1 MATDNTLTSQAP
13 TAEENRMTAART
25 RASGLRLG
33 ACLAFALAGCTG
45 SITGA
50 PAGGSGASAGTTGGT
65 TANPGAGGSSAT
77 GGSAAATATGGNAAA
92 TASGG
97 TGNTSTGGSGGGNAG
112 TASATAGTGVGTSDC
127 ASAAPAAVPFRVMTR
142 LNRVEYDNTVRDLLG
157 DTTHAV
163 LDALNPDS
171 GDGGFDNNAAALTIS
186 PALASQYEALALK
199 LATSAM
205 AAGSPGRT
213 SVLGTCNPQSSGE
226 ATCASQAASQFAA
239 RAWRRPLQAGEADSL
254 VAIYKQARDAGLS
267 FDDGMKFM
275 VDAVLLSPYFL
286 FRPELDA
293 TPDSTVE
300 HAVDGYELASRL
312 SYFVWSSMPDAALI
326 DAAANGKLATSAGVQ
341 AELDRMW
348 ADPKADALFARF
360 PGLWLDTQ
368 NVTISKAPA
377 ADIFPQF
384 DAALQTAMQTETSMF
399 MRDFMTTDV
408 NFMDFM
414 TAKFSYLNAKL
425 AQFYGISGQFND
437 TFQRVALDG
446 NNQRGGILTQA
457 SFLTVTSL
465 SERTSPV
472 RRGQWVLARVLA
484 DPPPPPPAMVPPLD
498 STMVPAGAT
507 MRERLEAHVGNGA
520 CASCHDV
527 MDPIG
532 FGLENYDAIGAW
544 RDTDNG
550 SPVDASGTLDTGSSF
565 TGGVALEALLR
576 QDPRMPV
583 AVVRYLLS
591 YALGREPQDE
601 DACVIADLAQ
611 AFNGADNGR
620 MSALVRRVVA
630 TDAMLS
636 RRGAP

>member
-1 MATDNTLTSQAP
+1 MAAHN
-13 TAEENRMTAART
+13 MTEPRT
-25 RASGLRLG
+25 RVLGMRLC
-33 ACLAFALAGCTG
+33 ACLAALLAGCTG
-45 SITGA
+45 TITGS
-50 PAGGSGASAGTTGGT
+50 PSGGSGASAGTTDGT
-65 TANPGAGGSSAT
+65 THPGAGGGSSAT
-77 GGSAAATATGGNAAA
+77 GGSAAATGGNAAA
-92 TASGG
+92 TATGG
-97 TGNTSTGGSGGGNAG
+97 AGTVGTGGSGGAG
-112 TASATAGTGVGTSDC
+112 ATASATGGSGADTSTAC
-127 ASAAPAAVPFRVMTR
+127 GSAAPAGVPFRVMTR

-163 LDALNPDS
+163 LGALDPDS
-171 GDGGFDNNAAALTIS
+171 GDGAFDNNAAALTIS
-186 PALASQYEALALK
+186 PTLASQYEALALT
-199 LATSAM
+199 LATRAM
-205 AAGSPGRT
+205 AAGSPGRAA
-213 SVLGTCNPQSSGE
+213 VLGTCNPQSVGE
-226 ATCASQAASQFAA
+226 ATCAGQAANEFAA
-239 RAWRRPLQAGEADSL
+239 RAWRRPLKAGEADKL
-254 VAIYKQARDAGLS
+254 LGIYTQARDAGLS
-267 FDDGMKFM
+267 FDDGMKFL

-293 TPDSTVE
+293 TPDSTDQ
-300 HAVDGYELASRL
+300 HAVDPYELASRL
-312 SYFVWSSMPDAALI
+312 SYFVWSSLPDAALI
-326 DAAANGKLATSAGVQ
+326 DAAAKGTLASSAGVQ
-341 AELDRMW
+341 AQLDRMW
-348 ADPKADALFARF
+348 TDPKADALFARF
-360 PGLWLDTQ
+360 PGLWLNTQ
-368 NVTISKAPA
+368 NVTVSKAPA

-399 MRDFMTTDV
+399 MRDFMTKDV

-414 TAKFSYLNAKL
+414 TAKFTYLNAKL

-437 TFQRVALDG
+437 TFQRVALDD
-446 NNQRGGILTQA
+446 NDRRGGILTQA
-457 SFLTVTSL
+457 SFLTVSSL

-498 STMVPAGAT
+498 TTTVPAGAT
-507 MRERLEAHVGNGA
+507 MRERLEAHVGNGV
-520 CASCHDV
+520 CASCHSV

-576 QDPRMPV
+576 QDPRMPT
-583 AVVRYLLS
+583 AVVQYLFS
-591 YALGREPQDE
+591 YAVGRETQAE
-601 DACVIADLAQ
+601 DACVITQLTQ
-611 AFNGADNGR
+611 AFNGNDNGR

>member
-1 MATDNTLTSQAP
+1 MATQKTLTSRAP
-13 TAEENRMTAART
+13 AETENRMTEARP
-25 RASGLRLG
+25 AISGLRLG
-33 ACLAFALAGCTG
+33 ACLAAVLAGCTTT
-45 SITGA
+45 ITGS
-50 PAGGSGASAGTTGGT
+50 PAGGSDATAGTTGA
-65 TANPGAGGSSAT
+65 TAPNVGAGGSS
-77 GGSAAATATGGNAAA
+77 
-92 TASGG
+92 
-97 TGNTSTGGSGGGNAG
+97 
-112 TASATAGTGVGTSDC
+112 SATAGNGAGAASGGAGTPLPSGSSGGNGGSASATGGTGGGTSTAC
-127 ASAAPAAVPFRVMTR
+127 ASATPAPVPFRVMTR

-163 LDALNPDS
+163 LAALDPDS

-186 PALASQYEALALK
+186 PSLASQYEALALT

-205 AAGSPGRT
+205 TAGSPGRAA
-213 SVLGTCNPQSSGE
+213 VLGTCNPQSSGE
-226 ATCASQAASQFAA
+226 STCASQAASQFAA
-239 RAWRRPLQAGEADSL
+239 RAWRRPLKSGEADSL
-254 VAIYKQARDAGLS
+254 VAIYTQARNAGLS

-275 VDAVLLSPYFL
+275 VDAVLLSPHFL

-293 TPDSTVE
+293 SPDSTE
-300 HAVDGYELASRL
+300 QHAVDPYELASRL

-326 DAAANGKLATSAGVQ
+326 DAAAKGTLGTSSGIQ
-341 AELDRMW
+341 AQLDRMW
-348 ADPKADALFARF
+348 GDPKAAAVFARF
-360 PGLWLDTQ
+360 PGLWLNTQ
-368 NVTISKAPA
+368 NVTVSKAPA

-399 MRDFMTTDV
+399 MRDFMTNDV

-414 TAKFSYLNAKL
+414 TAKFTYLNAKL
-425 AQFYGISGQFND
+425 AQFYGIAGQFND

-446 NNQRGGILTQA
+446 NSQRGGILTQA

-484 DPPPPPPAMVPPLD
+484 DPPPPPPNMVPPLD
-498 STMVPAGAT
+498 NTMVPAGAT
-507 MRERLEAHVGNGA
+507 MRQRLEAHVSNTA
-520 CASCHDV
+520 CASCHSV

-550 SPVDASGTLDTGSSF
+550 SAVDASGTLDTGASF

-576 QDPRMPV
+576 QDPRMPT
-583 AVVRYLLS
+583 AVVQYLFS
-591 YALGREPQDE
+591 YALGRETQAE
-601 DACVIADLAQ
+601 DACVIANLAQ
-611 AFNGADNGR
+611 AFNGDDNGR

>member
-1 MATDNTLTSQAP
+1 MATDKTLTSRVP
-13 TAEENRMTAART
+13 TEEENRMTEPRARVP
-25 RASGLRLG
+25 GLRLG
-33 ACLAFALAGCTG
+33 VCLVFVLAGCT
-45 SITGA
+45 STITGT
-50 PAGGSGASAGTTGGT
+50 PSGGSGASAATTGGT
-65 TANPGAGGSSAT
+65 TANPGAGGGSSAT
-77 GGSAAATATGGNAAA
+77 GGSGAATATGGTGA
-92 TASGG
+92 TG
-97 TGNTSTGGSGGGNAG
+97 TGGSGGGNGG
-112 TASATAGTGVGTSDC
+112 TASAMGGTGAGTSMAC

-186 PALASQYEALALK
+186 PSLASQYEALALT

-205 AAGSPGRT
+205 AAGSPGRG

-226 ATCASQAASQFAA
+226 ATCASQAATEFAT
-239 RAWRRPLQAGEADSL
+239 RAWRRPLKSGEADSL
-254 VAIYKQARDAGLS
+254 VAVYTQARDAGLS

-286 FRPELDA
+286 FRPELDP
-293 TPDSTVE
+293 TPDSPE
-300 HAVDGYELASRL
+300 QHAVDPYELASRL

-326 DAAANGKLATSAGVQ
+326 DAAAQGRLSTSAGVQ

-348 ADPKADALFARF
+348 TDPKADALVARF
-360 PGLWLDTQ
+360 PGLWLNTQ
-368 NVTISKAPA
+368 NITVSKAPA

-399 MRDFMTTDV
+399 MRDFMTTDL
-408 NFMDFM
+408 NFMDFL
-414 TAKFSYLNAKL
+414 TAKFTYLNAKL
-425 AQFYGISGQFND
+425 AQFYGIPGQFND

-446 NNQRGGILTQA
+446 NSQRGGILTQA

-465 SERTSPV
+465 AERTSLV

-484 DPPPPPPAMVPPLD
+484 DPPPPPPDMVPPLD
-498 STMVPAGAT
+498 NTTIAPDAT
-507 MRERLEAHVGNGA
+507 IRERLEAHVA
-520 CASCHDV
+520 SSVCAGCHTL

-532 FGLENYDAIGAW
+532 FGLENYDAVGAW
-544 RDTDNG
+544 RDTENG
-550 SPVDASGTLDTGSSF
+550 NPVDASGTLDTGASF
-565 TGGVALEALLR
+565 TGAIALESLLR
-576 QDPRMPV
+576 QDPRIPT
-583 AVVRYLLS
+583 AVVKYLLS
-591 YALGREPQDE
+591 YALGRETQAND
-601 DACVIADLAQ
+601 DCVVSNLAQ
-611 AFNGADNGR
+611 AFSGEDNGR

>member
-1 MATDNTLTSQAP
+1 
-13 TAEENRMTAART
+13 
-25 RASGLRLG
+25 
-33 ACLAFALAGCTG
+33 
-45 SITGA
+45 
-50 PAGGSGASAGTTGGT
+50 
-65 TANPGAGGSSAT
+65 
-77 GGSAAATATGGNAAA
+77 
-92 TASGG
+92 
-97 TGNTSTGGSGGGNAG
+97 
-112 TASATAGTGVGTSDC
+112 
-127 ASAAPAAVPFRVMTR
+127 MTR

-163 LDALNPDS
+163 LDALSPDS

-186 PALASQYEALALK
+186 PSLASQYEALALK
-199 LATSAM
+199 LAANAM
-205 AAGSPGRT
+205 AKGSPGRA
-213 SVLGTCNPQSSGE
+213 SVLGTCTPQSLGE
-226 ATCASQAASQFAA
+226 ATCGTQAATEFAA

-254 VAIYKQARDAGLS
+254 VGIYTQARDAGLS
-267 FDDGMKFM
+267 FDDGMKFL
-275 VDAVLLSPYFL
+275 VEAVLLSPYFL

-293 TPDSTVE
+293 TPDSTE
-300 HAVDGYELASRL
+300 QHPVDPYELASRL

-326 DAAANGKLATSAGVQ
+326 DAAEKGTLGTSAGVQ
-341 AELDRMW
+341 AELARMW
-348 ADPKADALFARF
+348 SDSKADALVARF
-360 PGLWLDTQ
+360 PGLWLNTQ
-368 NVTISKAPA
+368 NVTVSKAPA
-377 ADIFPQF
+377 TDIFPEF
-384 DAALQTAMQTETSMF
+384 DAALQTAMQTETSLF

-414 TAKFSYLNAKL
+414 SAKFTYLNAKL
-425 AQFYGISGQFND
+425 AKFYGIAGQFND

-446 NNQRGGILTQA
+446 NTQRGGILTQA

-484 DPPPPPPAMVPPLD
+484 DPPPPPPDMVPPLD
-498 STMVPAGAT
+498 NTTVPAGAT
-507 MRERLEAHVGNGA
+507 MRERLEAHVGKGA
-520 CASCHDV
+520 CAGCHAV

-550 SPVDASGTLDTGSSF
+550 SPVDASGTLDTGASF
-565 TGGVALEALLR
+565 TGGVPLEAFLR

-583 AVVRYLLS
+583 AVVKYLLS
-591 YALGREPQDE
+591 YALGRETQAAD
-601 DACVIADLAQ
+601 DCVVARLAQ
-611 AFNGADNGR
+611 AFDGEDNGR